1 VGRALPSPSRHLPIA
16 VRTTLGHLSSVPGAS
31 RSLQDQ
37 DALVIEDDPDAR
49 RLVAACL
56 RRLGMRVQ
64 ESETAAQA
72 FTLLECG
79 APDLIC
85 LDLRLP
91 DASGFALCERIR
103 ATPSLRDVPI
113 LVITALAR
121 PIDRAQ
127 AEAAGAD
134 GYLLKPFRADAFAD
148 SVLELMALSSIA
160 PS

>member
-1 VGRALPSPSRHLPIA
+1 
-16 VRTTLGHLSSVPGAS
+16 VPGAS

-37 DALVIEDDPDAR
+37 DAVVIEDDPDAR

-72 FTLLECG
+72 FTLLERG
-79 APDLIC
+79 TPDLIC

-134 GYLLKPFRADAFAD
+134 GYVLKPFRADAFAD